1 MAMSDRPL
9 SGRIAVVTGAGSGLG
24 AATARRLAEAGARA
38 VLVGRRAGQLEEVA
52 AAIVAAGGEARAM
65 PCDLAVPADV
75 VSLFAAVR
83 AELGPVD
90 ILVNNAGSAPPIKN
104 LLWMPDDQ
112 WDDTIAVNLTA
123 VYAAVKAVLPD
134 MLDRGE
140 GTIITVSSLAAVRPN
155 LLGGAPYGAA
165 KAAVGNFMGYLRAT
179 YRHQG
184 LRATT
189 ILPGEMDTPILDTRA
204 RPPTAEER
212 ARMIDPDAVAQV
224 ILLCCT
230 LPAGTTVEE
239 VPISP
244 TFPRDQGPDIEISR
258 HFGRPSTS
266 ET

>member
-1 MAMSDRPL
+1 MFDRPL
-9 SGRIAVVTGAGSGLG
+9 MDRVAVVTGAGSGLG
-24 AATARRLAEAGARA
+24 AATARLLAGAGART
-38 VLVGRRAGQLEEVA
+38 VLVGRRTKPLDEVA
-52 AAIVAAGGEARAM
+52 ATIVAAGGVTRAM
-65 PCDLAVPADV
+65 PCDLTVPAEV
-75 VSLFAAVR
+75 TSLFAAVR

-90 ILVNNAGSAPPIKN
+90 ILVNNAGAASAIKN
-104 LLWMPDDQ
+104 LRWMPDEQ
-112 WDDTIAVNLTA
+112 WDGTIAVNLTA

-134 MLDRGE
+134 MLDKGE

-165 KAAVGNFMGYLRAT
+165 KAAVGNFMGYLRAS

-189 ILPGEMDTPILDTRA
+189 ILPGEMNTPILDTRA

-212 ARMIDPDAVAQV
+212 ARMIDPEDVARV

-230 LPAGTTVEE
+230 LPAGTTIEE

-244 TFPRDQGPDIEISR
+244 TFPRDQSPDIEISR
-258 HFGRPSTS
+258 DLGRPV
-266 ET
+266 

>member
-1 MAMSDRPL
+1 MNRV
-9 SGRIAVVTGAGSGLG
+9 AVVTGAGSGLG
-24 AATARRLAEAGARA
+24 AATARLLARAGART
-38 VLVGRRAGQLEEVA
+38 VLIGRRVEPLNEVVGT
-52 AAIVAAGGEARAM
+52 IAAGGGVARAM
-65 PCDLAVPADV
+65 PCDLTVPADV
-75 VSLFAAVR
+75 AVVFAQVR
-83 AELGPVD
+83 TELGPVD
-90 ILVNNAGSAPPIKN
+90 ILVNNAGAASAIKN
-104 LLWMPDDQ
+104 LRWMPDEQ
-112 WDDTIAVNLTA
+112 WDGTIAVNLTA

-204 RPPTAEER
+204 RPPTAAER
-212 ARMIDPDAVAQV
+212 ARMLDPEDVAQV

-230 LPAGTTVEE
+230 LPAGALIEE

-244 TFPRDQGPDIEISR
+244 TFPRDQSPDIEISR
-258 HFGRPSTS
+258 DLGRL
-266 ET
+266 E